1 MTTKERILE
10 GLNPEQREAV
20 LHTEGPLLILAGA
33 GSGKTRVLTH
43 RLAWLVREHGINPS
57 SLLAITFT
65 NKAAEEMRRRLQD
78 LVGGASRAMWI
89 STFHAACAR
98 MLRRDAER
106 LGYQRNFVIYDEE
119 DQRRLILKL
128 MHDNEMDVKR
138 YPPRAVRSRISLAKN
153 ELVTW
158 EDYKRRARDDFEA
171 VVGEVYRLYQESM
184 ARHNA
189 MDFDD
194 LLVNALA
201 LLELYPS
208 LLEEYQEKFHYI
220 SVDEYQD
227 TNRAQYRWVNLLAE
241 RRRNLCVVGDDDQS
255 IYSWRGADLRNILD
269 FERDYPEARVIRL
282 ERNYRSTRVIL
293 DAAHG
298 VVQGIRGRKPKKLWT
313 DREGGEPVRFFQ
325 ADSDYQEAL
334 FVAEEIGA
342 LTARGYRL
350 NDVAVFYRIN
360 AQSRPFEEVML
371 RLGIPY
377 RIVGGFRFYERREV
391 KDILAYL
398 RLLANPADDVS
409 LLRVVNVPRRGI
421 GDTTL
426 GHLQAHASLHGICL
440 WEAMQKIEEVP
451 GVGSGPRRRIAE
463 FVGLVRQL
471 EELVAELPLPELVRQ
486 VQEKS
491 GYLEELRRER
501 TLEAQGRLENL
512 EELVRVAEEFEQNR
526 PGEGLQGFLE
536 QVSLLSDIDYYDEEE
551 GALTLMTLHNA
562 KGLEF
567 PVVFMVGMLDGVF
580 PHSRSVVEGREDE
593 ERRLCYVG
601 ITRARDLLYL
611 TCSSHRSLYGQTDW
625 CAPSPY
631 IKEIPED
638 LLERVGAVEVEEKAV
653 QREMERLR
661 EFAESIQVGDRV
673 LHKVF
678 GTGVVREVSVSSSGP
693 EVTVDFPELG
703 PKRLL
708 LAYAPLTRL
717 KE

>member
-1 MTTKERILE
+1 MSNDRILE

-43 RLAWLVREHGINPS
+43 RLAWLVREHGVSPT

-106 LGYQRNFVIYDEE
+106 LGYQKNFAVYDEE
-119 DQRRLILKL
+119 DQRRLVLRL
-128 MHDNEMDVKR
+128 MRDNEMDVKR

-153 ELVTW
+153 ELVSW
-158 EDYKRRARDDFEA
+158 EDYRQRARDDFEA
-171 VVGEVYRLYQESM
+171 VVGEVYRLYQETM
-184 ARHNA
+184 ARNNA

-201 LLELYPS
+201 LLELFPS
-208 LLEEYQEKFHYI
+208 LLEEYQERFRYI

-269 FERDYPEARVIRL
+269 FERDYPDARIIRL

-298 VVQGIRGRKPKKLWT
+298 VVRGIRGRKPKKLWT
-313 DREGGEPVRFFQ
+313 DREGGEPIRFFQ
-325 ADSDYQEAL
+325 ADSEYQEAL
-334 FVAEEIGA
+334 YVAEEING

-350 NDVAVFYRIN
+350 SDIAVFYRIN

-377 RIVGGFRFYERREV
+377 RIVGGFRFYERKEV
-391 KDILAYL
+391 KDVLAYL
-398 RLLANPADDVS
+398 RVLANPADDVS

-421 GDTTL
+421 GETTI
-426 GHLQAHASLHGICL
+426 GHLQAHAALQGITL
-440 WEAMQKIEEVP
+440 WEALLRAEEVAP
-451 GVGSGPRRRIAE
+451 LGAGARRRLSE
-463 FVGLVRQL
+463 FARLMS
-471 EELVAELPLPELVRQ
+471 ELRDAADELALPELMKE
-486 VQEKS
+486 VQERS

-501 TLEAQGRLENL
+501 TLEAEGRLENL
-512 EELVRVAEEFEQNR
+512 EELLRVADEFQQTR
-526 PGEGLQGFLE
+526 PEEGLQGFLE
-536 QVSLLSDIDYYDEEE
+536 QVSLLSDIDYYDQEE
-551 GALTLMTLHNA
+551 GAVTLMTLHNA

-611 TCSSHRSLYGQTDW
+611 TCSAQRSQYGLTDY

-631 IKEIPED
+631 VKEIPEE
-638 LLERVGAVEVEEKAV
+638 LLERVGAAEVEERAV
-653 QREMERLR
+653 RLESERLAR
-661 EFAESIQVGDRV
+661 MAEGFQVGDRV
-673 LHKVF
+673 LHRVF
-678 GTGVVREVSVSSSGP
+678 GTGVVREITVSSAGP
-693 EVTVDFPELG
+693 EMAIEFPELG
-703 PKRLL
+703 TKRFL
-708 LAYAPLTRL
+708 LAFAPLTPL
-717 KE
+717 KD

>member
-1 MTTKERILE
+1 MSNDRILE

-43 RLAWLVREHGINPS
+43 RLAWLVREHGVSPT

-106 LGYQRNFVIYDEE
+106 LGYQKNFAVYDEE
-119 DQRRLILKL
+119 DQRRLVLRL
-128 MHDNEMDVKR
+128 MRDNEMDVKR

-153 ELVTW
+153 ELVSW
-158 EDYKRRARDDFEA
+158 EDYRQRARDDFEA
-171 VVGEVYRLYQESM
+171 VVGEVYRLYQETM
-184 ARHNA
+184 ARNNA

-201 LLELYPS
+201 LLELFPS
-208 LLEEYQEKFHYI
+208 LLEEYQERFRYI

-269 FERDYPEARVIRL
+269 FERDYPDARIIRL

-298 VVQGIRGRKPKKLWT
+298 VVRGIRGRKPKKLWT
-313 DREGGEPVRFFQ
+313 DREGGEPIRFFQ
-325 ADSDYQEAL
+325 ADSEYQEAL
-334 FVAEEIGA
+334 YVAEEING

-350 NDVAVFYRIN
+350 SDIAVFYRIN

-377 RIVGGFRFYERREV
+377 RIVGGFRFYERKEV
-391 KDILAYL
+391 KDVLAYL
-398 RLLANPADDVS
+398 RVLANPADDVS

-421 GDTTL
+421 GETTI
-426 GHLQAHASLHGICL
+426 GHLQAHAALQGITL
-440 WEAMQKIEEVP
+440 WEALLRAEEVAP
-451 GVGSGPRRRIAE
+451 LGAGARRRLSE
-463 FVGLVRQL
+463 FARLMS
-471 EELVAELPLPELVRQ
+471 ELRDAADELALPELMKE
-486 VQEKS
+486 VQERS

-501 TLEAQGRLENL
+501 TLEAEGRLENL
-512 EELVRVAEEFEQNR
+512 EELLRVADEFQQTR
-526 PGEGLQGFLE
+526 PEEGLQGFLE
-536 QVSLLSDIDYYDEEE
+536 QVSLLSDIDYYDQEE
-551 GALTLMTLHNA
+551 GAVTLMTLHNA

-611 TCSSHRSLYGQTDW
+611 TCSAQRSQYGLTDY

-631 IKEIPED
+631 VQEIPEE
-638 LLERVGAVEVEEKAV
+638 LLERVGAAEVEERAV
-653 QREMERLR
+653 RLESERLAR
-661 EFAESIQVGDRV
+661 MAEGFQVGDRV
-673 LHKVF
+673 LHRVF
-678 GTGVVREVSVSSSGP
+678 GTGVVREITVSSAGP
-693 EVTVDFPELG
+693 EMAIEFPELG
-703 PKRLL
+703 TKRFL
-708 LAYAPLTRL
+708 LAFAPLTPL
-717 KE
+717 KD